1 MKCALSA
8 AMHSGQRGAEFGVM
22 RNDQQEKSGRGKRG
36 RGYSLI
42 EVLITVLIIQMLSGL
57 VVVNV
62 SSIQRSEKLS
72 RAGQQVVVA
81 LRYARIL
88 AMSTGQPAG
97 VEFNTVYNQIRVFQG
112 ASATTANNSLIKGGT
127 YIIDFTT
134 QADISGVT
142 ISNALISGD
151 NTNPYWVVFGTLGGT
166 VNNGSVALNYGGQ
179 RVTVQIP
186 LVGDAKVQ

>member
-1 MKCALSA
+1 
-8 AMHSGQRGAEFGVM
+8 M
-22 RNDQQEKSGRGKRG
+22 RQFLRKRPGKRRRENG
-36 RGYSLI
+36 GYSLI
-42 EVLITVLIIQMLSGL
+42 ETMITVLIIHMISGM
-57 VVVNV
+57 VIVSV

-97 VEFNTVYNQIRVFQG
+97 VEFNTTTNQVRVFQG
-112 ASATTANNSLIKGGT
+112 ASATTVNNSMIQSGT
-127 YIIDFTT
+127 YVINFNT
-134 QADISGVT
+134 QADVNGVT
-142 ISNALISGD
+142 ISNALLSSD
-151 NTNPYWVVFGTLGGT
+151 VTNPYWVVFGTLGGT

-179 RVTVQIP
+179 SVTVQIP